1 MSKRKKKNKT
11 KKIIKSTLIIV
22 ITFIIII
29 FLYNTYAN
37 IEINQADY
45 KTERTISTANE
56 QTVENVIEN
65 SEKIS
70 TMLEKAMGSVVGI
83 SKLKSNGNSIF
94 STSNEDAL
102 GIGTGIIVTEDGY
115 ILSNEHV
122 TGSKFS
128 TCYIT
133 LESGKKQEGKVVW
146 SDSDLDLSLTKIDTK
161 NFSSINL
168 GDSSKIKVGESVYA
182 IGNPIGFEFRR
193 TVTSGII
200 SAKNRSIKLEEN
212 NSTSYMSDLIQTD
225 ATINPGNSGGPLIN
239 PNGEVIG
246 INTVKISSADG
257 IGFAIPIN
265 VVKGVIESFK
275 NTGKFEQPTLGIYV
289 YDKDVIPYLD
299 NNIIT
304 FTKGIYVAQINKN
317 GPAYNT
323 ELKEGDIIN
332 TVDNKEINTM
342 NDLREYIYKKN
353 VGDVVELN
361 ITRGKVSKVVKVV
374 LRKKVTLYYEFIFY
388 NINMSF
394 LLNYFVLWIIM
405 HYEKEKNKDLP
416 DYMTNGKDTIA
427 VRMATSK
434 SVEKLILKLGCPVF
448 MTSANQTGEKECTNF
463 DEIEKCCP
471 MLDGMMEGNVV
482 FSKGSTIVDCTSDEI
497 KILREGPISIEQIKE
512 KLKNKCK

>member
-1 MSKRKKKNKT
+1 M
-11 KKIIKSTLIIV
+11 
-22 ITFIIII
+22 
-29 FLYNTYAN
+29 
-37 IEINQADY
+37 
-45 KTERTISTANE
+45 
-56 QTVENVIEN
+56 
-65 SEKIS
+65 
-70 TMLEKAMGSVVGI
+70 
-83 SKLKSNGNSIF
+83 
-94 STSNEDAL
+94 
-102 GIGTGIIVTEDGY
+102 
-115 ILSNEHV
+115 
-122 TGSKFS
+122 
-128 TCYIT
+128 
-133 LESGKKQEGKVVW
+133 ESGKKQEGKVVW
-146 SDSDLDLSLTKIDTK
+146 SDSDLDLSLTKIDAK
-161 NFSSINL
+161 NLSTINL

-353 VGDVVELN
+353 VGDTVELN
-361 ITRGKVSKVVKVV
+361 ITRGKVNKVIKVV
-374 LRKKVTLYYEFIFY
+374 LRKKIT
-388 NINMSF
+388 
-394 LLNYFVLWIIM
+394 
-405 HYEKEKNKDLP
+405 
-416 DYMTNGKDTIA
+416 
-427 VRMATSK
+427 
-434 SVEKLILKLGCPVF
+434 
-448 MTSANQTGEKECTNF
+448 
-463 DEIEKCCP
+463 
-471 MLDGMMEGNVV
+471 
-482 FSKGSTIVDCTSDEI
+482 
-497 KILREGPISIEQIKE
+497 
-512 KLKNKCK
+512 